1 MPVSR
6 EEQAGVGN
14 GEWWG
19 IEIAVEIAQTVRF
32 LHFATSV
39 LLHPAMR
46 SSGPASPCALSFL

>member
-32 LHFATSV
+32 LYFA
-39 LLHPAMR
+39 
-46 SSGPASPCALSFL
+46 SSPLQLFFTPPCDRPGPQARAP